1 MDGKLDL
8 ISKLTPPCNPGGVSF
23 RPEHSRGDVASYVS
37 TVEDSFECVYCEFQS
52 KENLLKTFLIGL
64 IIGLI
69 LVPLCVYVYFVTGSA
84 PVATAAPEMPFEKML
99 AHGALS
105 AHIAKE
111 MPKSVPVPADETNFA
126 AGAQVYRENCAV
138 CHGLPGGTPT
148 AVARGMYPKPPKLL
162 EGTGVTDDEPG
173 ETYWKVSNGIRLSG
187 MPGFGESLSQT
198 QMWQVSLLLAH
209 ADKLPDSV
217 KTALYRPTLLVPE
230 QVTPPSAP
238 SAQPAPTAP
247 PTKP

>member
-1 MDGKLDL
+1 
-8 ISKLTPPCNPGGVSF
+8 
-23 RPEHSRGDVASYVS
+23 
-37 TVEDSFECVYCEFQS
+37 
-52 KENLLKTFLIGL
+52 LKTFLIGL

-84 PVATAAPEMPFEKML
+84 PVATAAPDMPFEKML

-105 AHIAKE
+105 AHISKE

-173 ETYWKVSNGIRLSG
+173 ETYWKVANGIRLSG
-187 MPGFGESLSQT
+187 MPGFSESLSQT

-217 KTALYRPTLLVPE
+217 KTALYRPTPLVPE
-230 QVTPPSAP
+230 QAAPPASSAP
-238 SAQPAPTAP
+238 PTAP

>member
-1 MDGKLDL
+1 
-8 ISKLTPPCNPGGVSF
+8 
-23 RPEHSRGDVASYVS
+23 
-37 TVEDSFECVYCEFQS
+37 
-52 KENLLKTFLIGL
+52 LKTFLIGL

-84 PVATAAPEMPFEKML
+84 PVATAAPDMPFEKML

-162 EGTGVTDDEPG
+162 EGTGVTDDQPG
-173 ETYWKVSNGIRLSG
+173 ETYWKVANGIRLTG
-187 MPGFGESLSQT
+187 MAGFSESLSQT

-217 KTALYRPTLLVPE
+217 KTALYRPTPLVPE
-230 QVTPPSAP
+230 QGAPPAPSAP
-238 SAQPAPTAP
+238 AP
-247 PTKP
+247 KP

>member
-1 MDGKLDL
+1 M
-8 ISKLTPPCNPGGVSF
+8 
-23 RPEHSRGDVASYVS
+23 
-37 TVEDSFECVYCEFQS
+37 
-52 KENLLKTFLIGL
+52 KTFIIGL
-64 IIGLI
+64 ITGLI

-84 PVATAAPEMPFEKML
+84 PVATAAPDMPFEKML

-162 EGTGVTDDEPG
+162 EGTGVTDDPPG
-173 ETYWKVSNGIRLSG
+173 ETYWKVANGIRLTG
-187 MPGFGESLSQT
+187 MPGFSESLSQT

-217 KTALYRPTLLVPE
+217 KTALYRPTPLVPGD
-230 QVTPPSAP
+230 A
-238 SAQPAPTAP
+238 APTVPVAAPGGAP
-247 PTKP
+247 PMTKP